1 MKKIRNVIAFLVA
14 AVALVFTGG
23 QVSAQTVDSG
33 QGGAATITIQN
44 AQVGKTYKLYKLFD
58 ATVGANNAI
67 AYTLPSG
74 KTASD
79 VSEYFDVDT
88 AGNVTAKSTTTQSVV
103 GSDDFKTWAKTFV
116 GGTSATPTASATA
129 SENTL
134 SFTGL
139 TYGYY
144 FVESSLG
151 TVLTIDSTTPDVN
164 VIDKNTSAP
173 STPTGGG
180 KTVTTALDTNVKK
193 STAAIGDTVNYTV
206 SFSATNY
213 YVSNN
218 VGKKITS
225 YTIVD
230 TPVNL
235 DINSENVAVTVNG
248 TAVTQKTVT
257 KDSATGKLTVVLPW
271 VDATTGDSLYS
282 TPAEVVL
289 TYSATVKPGAATTDS
304 LSGKATNKADIT
316 YNYGDNSNTITTNEA
331 EVDTLGFA
339 IRKIDSS
346 NALLSGAEFKVYDA
360 ATGGNEIK
368 FVKIAEGYYRL
379 ATSDETS
386 SAVDVIP
393 AGAAFVNG
401 LDKGTYYL
409 EEVKAPAG
417 YNKLT
422 ERKSVTVEA
431 DGARADVVNQKGTEL
446 PSTGSFGTKMLYVV
460 GAAAILVAS
469 VYMVAKRRVKNL

>member
-23 QVSAQTVDSG
+23 HALADDTGS
-33 QGGAATITIQN
+33 ITIQN
-44 AQVGKTYKLYKLFD
+44 AQIGEEYTLYKLFD

-74 KTASD
+74 KNAED
-79 VSEYFDVDT
+79 VATYFDVDS
-88 AGNVTAKSTTTQSVV
+88 AGNVTAKNGLNVSDTTFQN
-103 GSDDFKTWAKTFV
+103 WAKTFGTKV
-116 GGTSATPTASATA
+116 GSTVEATS
-129 SENTL
+129 NTVTFSGL
-134 SFTGL
+134 S
-139 TYGYY
+139 YGYY
-144 FVESSLG
+144 FVKSSLG
-151 TVLTIDSTTPDVN
+151 AVLTIDSTTPDAN

-180 KTVTTALDTNVKK
+180 KTVTTHSDTNVTK

-206 SFSATNY
+206 SFNATNY
-213 YVSNN
+213 YVNNN

-235 DINSENVAVTVNG
+235 DINQSSVAVTVNG

-257 KDSATGKLTVVLPW
+257 KDAVTGKLTVVLPW
-271 VDATTGDSLYS
+271 VDATTGDSLYA
-282 TPAEVVL
+282 TPSDVVL
-289 TYSATVKPGAATTDS
+289 TYSATVKSGAATTDS

-316 YNYGDNSNTITTNEA
+316 YNYGDNSNTINTNEA

-346 NALLSGAEFKVYDA
+346 NALLSGAEFKVYK
-360 ATGGNEIK
+360 NETSSEAIK

-379 ATSDETS
+379 ATSDEIS

-422 ERKSVTVEA
+422 ERKSVTVET

-446 PSTGSFGTKMLYVV
+446 PSTGSFGTRMLYVV
-460 GAAAILVAS
+460 GAVAILVAS

>member
-23 QVSAQTVDSG
+23 HALADDTGS
-33 QGGAATITIQN
+33 ITIQN
-44 AQVGKTYKLYKLFD
+44 AQIGEEYTLYKLFD

-74 KTASD
+74 KTAED
-79 VSEYFDVDT
+79 VATYFDVDT
-88 AGNVTAKSTTTQSVV
+88 AGNVTAKNGLDVSDTTFQN
-103 GSDDFKTWAKTFV
+103 WAKTFGTKV
-116 GGTSATPTASATA
+116 GSTVEATS
-129 SENTL
+129 NTVTFSGL
-134 SFTGL
+134 S
-139 TYGYY
+139 YGYY
-144 FVESSLG
+144 FVKSSLG
-151 TVLTIDSTTPDVN
+151 AVLTIDSTTPDAN

-180 KTVTTALDTNVKK
+180 KTVTTHSDTNVKK
-193 STAAIGDTVNYTV
+193 STAAVGDTVNYTV
-206 SFSATNY
+206 SFNATNY

-235 DINSENVAVTVNG
+235 DINQSSVAVTVNG

-257 KDSATGKLTVVLPW
+257 KDAVTGKLTVVLPW
-271 VDATTGDSLYS
+271 VDATTGDSLYA
-282 TPAEVVL
+282 TPSEVVL
-289 TYSATVKPGAATTDS
+289 TYSATVKTGTATTDS

-360 ATGGNEIK
+360 PTGGNEIK
-368 FVKIAEGYYRL
+368 FVKTAEGYYRL
-379 ATSDETS
+379 ATSDEIS

-422 ERKSVTVEA
+422 ERKSVTVET

-446 PSTGSFGTKMLYVV
+446 PSTGSFGTRMLYVV
-460 GAAAILVAS
+460 GAVAILVAS

>member
-23 QVSAQTVDSG
+23 HAFAAD
-33 QGGAATITIQN
+33 GGSITIQN
-44 AQVGKTYKLYKLFD
+44 AQIGEEYTLYKLFD

-74 KTASD
+74 KSLDTTGQT
-79 VSEYFDVDT
+79 YFNVDS
-88 AGNVTAKSTTTQSVV
+88 AGNVTAKSGLDVS
-103 GSDDFKTWAKTFV
+103 SPDFQTWAKGFGTKVGSTVEATSNTVTFS
-116 GGTSATPTASATA
+116 G
-129 SENTL
+129 L
-134 SFTGL
+134 S
-139 TYGYY
+139 YGYY

-151 TVLTIDSTTPDVN
+151 AVLTIDSTTPDAN

-213 YVSNN
+213 YVNNN

-235 DINSENVAVTVNG
+235 DINQSSVAVTVNG

-271 VDATTGDSLYS
+271 VDATTGDSLYA
-282 TPAEVVL
+282 TPSEVVL
-289 TYSATVKPGAATTDS
+289 TYSATVKSGAATTDS

-422 ERKSVTVEA
+422 ERKFVTVEA

-446 PSTGSFGTKMLYVV
+446 PSTGSFGTRMLYVV

>member
-23 QVSAQTVDSG
+23 HALADDTGS
-33 QGGAATITIQN
+33 ITIQN
-44 AQVGKTYKLYKLFD
+44 AQIGEEYTLYKLFD

-74 KTASD
+74 KTAAD
-79 VSEYFDVDT
+79 VASYFDVDT

-103 GSDDFKTWAKTFV
+103 GSDEFKAWAIAFAGNNPTQGPVQATSNTVTFS
-116 GGTSATPTASATA
+116 G
-129 SENTL
+129 L
-134 SFTGL
+134 S
-139 TYGYY
+139 YGYY
-144 FVESSLG
+144 FVKSSLG
-151 TVLTIDSTTPDVN
+151 AVLTIDSTTPDAN

-180 KTVTTALDTNVKK
+180 KTVTTHSDTNVKK
-193 STAAIGDTVNYTV
+193 STAAVGDTVNYTV
-206 SFSATNY
+206 SFDATNY

-235 DINSENVAVTVNG
+235 DINQSSVAVTVNG

-257 KDSATGKLTVVLPW
+257 KDAVTGKLTVVLPW
-271 VDATTGDSLYS
+271 VDATTGDSLYA
-282 TPAEVVL
+282 TPSEVVL
-289 TYSATVKPGAATTDS
+289 TYSATVKTGTATTDS

-346 NALLSGAEFKVYDA
+346 NALLSGAEFKVYK
-360 ATGGNEIK
+360 NETSSEAIK
-368 FVKIAEGYYRL
+368 FVKTAEGYYRL
-379 ATSDETS
+379 ATSDEIS

-422 ERKSVTVEA
+422 ERKSVTVET

-446 PSTGSFGTKMLYVV
+446 PSTGSFGTRMLYVV

>member
-23 QVSAQTVDSG
+23 HALADDTGS
-33 QGGAATITIQN
+33 ITIQN
-44 AQVGKTYKLYKLFD
+44 AQIGEEYTLYKLFD

-74 KTASD
+74 KTAED
-79 VSEYFDVDT
+79 VATYFDVDT
-88 AGNVTAKSTTTQSVV
+88 AGNVTAKSGIDVSS
-103 GSDDFKTWAKTFV
+103 SDFQTWAKGFGTKVGSTVEATSNTVTFS
-116 GGTSATPTASATA
+116 G
-129 SENTL
+129 L
-134 SFTGL
+134 S
-139 TYGYY
+139 YGYY

-151 TVLTIDSTTPDVN
+151 AVLTIDSTTPDAN

-180 KTVTTALDTNVKK
+180 KTVTTDSDTNVKK
-193 STAAIGDTVNYTV
+193 STAAVGDTVNYTV

-235 DINSENVAVTVNG
+235 DINQSSVAVTVNG

-271 VDATTGDSLYS
+271 VDATTGDSLYA
-282 TPAEVVL
+282 TPSEVVL
-289 TYSATVKPGAATTDS
+289 TYSATVKSGAATTDS

-368 FVKIAEGYYRL
+368 FVKTAEGYYRL
-379 ATSDETS
+379 ATSDEIS

-469 VYMVAKRRVKNL
+469 VYMIAKRRVKNL